1 VNDVRANPNRVIGL
15 ETARHV
21 FHIEHGQDFCS
32 EQNITDVVSD
42 YIDGKFQ
49 SGVAELLYSACVDG
63 KTYVVVSQVDG
74 ASWCAVTG
82 IFPCYSTGANGLA
95 VLKAGKISEDQ
106 ISRPMMLFSN
116 GALINPNVIPQLS
129 HFAPVWIKKEIQT
142 EDIYLC
148 SPDAEFIKSNPQLQP
163 SMRLRERDVE
173 KCIEAQTNL
182 KIANLPI
189 TKGEFRVRRHQ
200 KIRLEHFSDWC
211 QHLTVAKGIK
221 LLALL

>member
-1 VNDVRANPNRVIGL
+1 
-15 ETARHV
+15 
-21 FHIEHGQDFCS
+21 
-32 EQNITDVVSD
+32 
-42 YIDGKFQ
+42 
-49 SGVAELLYSACVDG
+49 
-63 KTYVVVSQVDG
+63 VVSQVDC

-82 IFPCYSTGANGLA
+82 IFSCYSTGENGIA

-163 SMRLRERDVE
+163 SMRLRERDVA
-173 KCIEAQTNL
+173 KCIKAQTNL

-189 TKGEFRVRRHQ
+189 TNGQFRVRRHQ
-200 KIRLEHFSDWC
+200 KIRLEYFSDWC
-211 QHLTVAKGIK
+211 QHLTVAKGIR
-221 LLALL
+221 LLANETGKRHRAQDITNSLIKLWSAWEHFLWRRFESPSYSQKYEKST